1 LWNARWREEDFMP
14 DQIAPEY
21 KEADRRSGP
30 NQENTERARAGVT
43 GHNVRYVLIFGLL
56 AVIIV
61 FAIVYLIYFH

>member
-1 LWNARWREEDFMP
+1 MKHGTPSQANRGP
-14 DQIAPEY
+14 KNPG
-21 KEADRRSGP
+21 RS
-30 NQENTERARAGVT
+30 